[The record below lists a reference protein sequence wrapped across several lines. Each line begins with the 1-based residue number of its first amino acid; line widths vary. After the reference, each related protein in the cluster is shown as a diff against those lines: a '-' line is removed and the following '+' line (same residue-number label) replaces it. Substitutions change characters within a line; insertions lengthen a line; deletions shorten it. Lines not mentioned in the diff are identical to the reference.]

1 MTTET
6 AKLTPYHEKRK
17 ALRALSA
24 NAKELQETEFPDLK
38 INEIII
44 EQFYKT
50 AEHTE
55 FHTLMEWNRKGFT
68 VNKGES
74 SFVIWGKPKAV
85 QNKEKNPEAE
95 EDDENEFF
103 PLCYLFSNAQVKARD
118 AKK

>member
-6 AKLTPYHEKRK
+6 VVLTPYQEKRK

-24 NAKELQETEFPDLK
+24 DAKELQETEFPDLK

-44 EQFYKT
+44 EHFYKT

-55 FHTLMEWNRKGFT
+55 FNTLMEWNRKGYS
-68 VNKGES
+68 VNKGAT

-85 QNKEKNPEAE
+85 QNKEKNPEAVEE
-95 EDDENEFF
+95 EDDDFY
-103 PLCYLFSNAQVKARD
+103 PLCYLFSNAQVSERN